1 MKARTVQCDDC
12 NAEYVGT
19 AAMHRYDCIRLLRGD
34 ADTMR
39 SMLQPLTLR
48 FAEAAAVGVIAI
60 RLEAALRRAPKALLD
75 ERVSN
80 EQFLERIAWIRLAT
94 DTLGRE
100 VEKLASLIS
109 S

>member
-1 MKARTVQCDDC
+1 MKARTVKCGDC

-19 AAMHRYDCIRLLRGD
+19 AAMHRYDCVQLLRGD
-34 ADTMR
+34 ADAMR
-39 SMLQPLTLR
+39 SMLQPLALR
-48 FAEAAAVGVIAI
+48 FAEATAVGALAV
-60 RLEAALRRAPKALLD
+60 RLESALRRAPKALFD
-75 ERVSN
+75 ERMSH

-94 DTLGRE
+94 ETLGRE